1 MMKHDDDKLELLL
14 KMMEHPEKYT
24 EQQLQNM
31 LDDADCRDFYEL
43 TVKAEHGYEAR
54 RDDGRVDEETL
65 DEEWRRFEATHLPR
79 RRFAEWRQWA
89 AVFIGVLLLSGIA
102 LAAIHFVAPRSVR
115 HAEAPARTVVAKNTA
130 VKAMV
135 PTAKDS
141 VGTAPETYEDATL
154 QTILTDLSAY
164 YKVQVTYK
172 SERVK
177 AIRLYIKWDKRETLE
192 QMVEKLNSF
201 DKVSITLTDHQMVVE

>member
-102 LAAIHFVAPRSVR
+102 LAAIHFAAPRSVR
-115 HAEAPARTVVAKNTA
+115 HAEAPARTGGCEKYGGEGHSPDREGQCGHGSRNVRGCHLADHPHRPV
-130 VKAMV
+130 
-135 PTAKDS
+135 S
-141 VGTAPETYEDATL
+141 LL
-154 QTILTDLSAY
+154 QGAGD
-164 YKVQVTYK
+164 VQ
-172 SERVK
+172 ERAGEGHPPV
-177 AIRLYIKWDKRETLE
+177 Y
-192 QMVEKLNSF
+192 QMG
-201 DKVSITLTDHQMVVE
+201 

>member
-1 MMKHDDDKLELLL
+1 
-14 KMMEHPEKYT
+14 
-24 EQQLQNM
+24 
-31 LDDADCRDFYEL
+31 
-43 TVKAEHGYEAR
+43 
-54 RDDGRVDEETL
+54 
-65 DEEWRRFEATHLPR
+65 
-79 RRFAEWRQWA
+79 
-89 AVFIGVLLLSGIA
+89 
-102 LAAIHFVAPRSVR
+102 
-115 HAEAPARTVVAKNTA
+115 
-130 VKAMV
+130 
-135 PTAKDS
+135 
-141 VGTAPETYEDATL
+141 L